1 MKKVSRILL
10 TVGGILH
17 IINAVSLFLAAC
29 YMFVASIA
37 FIAFGFN
44 WFGIEYSE
52 EMLEAFPMAFTLCA
66 VIYIVLGFSFICM
79 GILCIIASKFAF
91 GAIDSGDRKKYIVTI
106 VLSAIIECVPAIVGA
121 VFGLFTIKDKDE
133 APQVTEEASE
143 VVK

>member
-17 IINAVSLFLAAC
+17 IVNAVSLFLAAC
-29 YMFVASIA
+29 YLFAASIA
-37 FIAFGFN
+37 FIAFGYN
-44 WFGIEYSE
+44 WFGIEYTE
-52 EMLEAFPMAFTLCA
+52 EMAEAFPLAFTLCS
-66 VIYIVLGFSFICM
+66 VIYIILGITFICL

-121 VFGLFTIKDKDE
+121 VFGLFSIKDKDE
-133 APQVTEEASE
+133 APQVTEEANE